1 MFIATVHKAE
11 RKTVVESALVSS
23 VIGIQSK
30 GVFLQLSSPSMGPWS
45 HSSSASSELVR
56 ACFQYFGCHNF
67 IIYVQGGTS
76 FFFFMEHA

>member
-30 GVFLQLSSPSMGPWS
+30 GFSSNFLPLPWGPGVTVPVPVQFWL
-45 HSSSASSELVR
+45 ELV
-56 ACFQYFGCHNF
+56 F
-67 IIYVQGGTS
+67 
-76 FFFFMEHA
+76 

>member
-30 GVFLQLSSPSMGPWS
+30 GFSSNFLPLHGALESQ
-45 HSSSASSELVR
+45 
-56 ACFQYFGCHNF
+56 FQRRLG
-67 IIYVQGGTS
+67 VG
-76 FFFFMEHA
+76 

>member
-30 GVFLQLSSPSMGPWS
+30 GFSSNFLPLPWGPGDTVPVPAK
-45 HSSSASSELVR
+45 HRVELV
-56 ACFQYFGCHNF
+56 FSVLGVITLLYM
-67 IIYVQGGTS
+67 YS
-76 FFFFMEHA
+76 LEK